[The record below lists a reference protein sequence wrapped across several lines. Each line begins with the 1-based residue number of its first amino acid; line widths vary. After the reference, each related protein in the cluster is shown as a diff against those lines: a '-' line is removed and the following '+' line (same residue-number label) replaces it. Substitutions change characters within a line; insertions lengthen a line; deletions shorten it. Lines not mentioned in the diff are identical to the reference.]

1 MGKFIIKDAKSGG
14 FTISLKAR
22 NGEVIGVGGEVL
34 NTLSTAKNSIES
46 IIKNAQAAEIEDQ
59 TVAEVEAKKH
69 PKFELY
75 CDKAGEFRFRLK
87 ARNGEPILSSEGYK
101 YKRSC
106 LNGIASVKKNV
117 VDAKIVDPDSVTG
130 KA

>member
-1 MGKFIIKDAKSGG
+1 MGKFIIKDAKNGG

-34 NTLSTAKNSIES
+34 NTLTTAKNSIES

-69 PKFELY
+69 PKFEVY
-75 CDKAGEFRFRLK
+75 CDKSGEFRFRLK

>member
-1 MGKFIIKDAKSGG
+1 MGKFVIKDAKSGG

-34 NTLSTAKNSIES
+34 NTLTTAKNSIES
-46 IIKNAQAAEIEDQ
+46 ITKNAQIAEIEDQ
-59 TVAEVEAKKH
+59 TVTPVDVKKH
-69 PKFELY
+69 PKFEVYL
-75 CDKAGEFRFRLK
+75 DKAGEYRFRLK

-106 LNGIASVKKNV
+106 FNGIASVKKNV
-117 VDAKIVDPDSVTG
+117 VDAKIVDPESVTG
-130 KA
+130 K

>member
-22 NGEVIGVGGEVL
+22 NGEVIGAGGEVL
-34 NTLSTAKNSIES
+34 NTLATAKNSIAS
-46 IIKNAQAAEIEDQ
+46 IIKNAEVAEIEDQ
-59 TVAEVEAKKH
+59 TVEPVVAQKH
-69 PKFELY
+69 PKFEVY
-75 CDKAGEFRFRLK
+75 RDKAGEYRFRLK

-106 LNGIASVKKNV
+106 MNGIASVKKNV
-117 VDAKIVDPDSVTG
+117 VDAKIVDPESVSA